1 MNDDRA
7 PAFDRVLG
15 ALSRAGA
22 TVVDPCDLPSAEQL
36 SEVRSSVFRTEFK
49 ASLNEL
55 LGALRP
61 CGIDSLQSLIEW
73 NANHPEAIP
82 YGQSLLEAANAAD
95 GILFPQYLAD
105 RRRDMALSAA
115 GGITGALA
123 CGSVDMLLSPMSAAA
138 KCTGKAGAPVVALPA
153 GCDRT
158 GQPFGVTLYAMPG
171 GDRQLLRLA
180 AAVERIISE
189 RLLARL

>member
-1 MNDDRA
+1 
-7 PAFDRVLG
+7 
-15 ALSRAGA
+15 
-22 TVVDPCDLPSAEQL
+22 
-36 SEVRSSVFRTEFK
+36 
-49 ASLNEL
+49 
-55 LGALRP
+55 
-61 CGIDSLQSLIEW
+61 
-73 NANHPEAIP
+73 
-82 YGQSLLEAANAAD
+82 
-95 GILFPQYLAD
+95 
-105 RRRDMALSAA
+105 
-115 GGITGALA
+115 
-123 CGSVDMLLSPMSAAA
+123 MLLSPMSAAA